1 MKKLLLVFIFSI
13 PVLLNAQ
20 TPIPNGG
27 MENWENVGSSTEEP
41 IEWSSNKTGGGN
53 ATLPGQTCFRE
64 AAVANIHSG
73 TYGARIRT
81 TTFFGTPVNGVMTL
95 GRVQAPTTTPSD
107 GFNET
112 VLGDLLFSEAT
123 NAVPDSIVFWAKY
136 VPQDATDSARMS
148 MIIHDNYSLNDP
160 QEANG
165 THVRAKAVRNFRT
178 GGAWVRMAIPFVTIN
193 SGVAPVYML
202 CTFTS
207 SKTPGVGTNNTILY
221 IDDVSLIY
229 NPPSI
234 VTGTINPLTYYIS
247 STAGAPVTVPYTIGG
262 VYTAGNVYTA
272 QLSNAA
278 GSFAAPTNI
287 GTLTSTA
294 SGSIAATIPVG
305 TTPGTGY
312 RIRVISSTPA
322 ITGTTNTSDITVN
335 LVSNSIA
342 PTAPQTIQTN
352 TNGTVLTVTESA
364 GFISRE
370 WKYSTTPGGPYLSFA
385 PTQTGTSY
393 TPNFATSGNYY
404 VVCQTNYP
412 NSLVV
417 TSNEVQINAVGN
429 SVTPSGSQSI
439 LVGNNGTTLNV
450 TESPAGTAREWMYS
464 NTPGGP
470 YVPFAPVQTGMS
482 YIPNFA
488 STGVYYVVCVSTIS
502 SFSCISNEVVINVG
516 SVTLTT
522 GTIAGSPFEF
532 SPSAPDAAVVVPYTI
547 STPADPGNVF
557 TAQLS
562 DPFGSFALPTTIGSV
577 STVTSGTIN
586 ATINHNTIDGAAYRI
601 RVIASNPSIL
611 GADNGVDIIIDQFDN
626 SATPSAP
633 QNILYG
639 VNGTPITVAE
649 SQSATRNWKFA
660 TVPGGPYSLFSPAET
675 GTTYTPNFALP
686 GTYYVVC
693 VSENIYNDTVVTNEV
708 QINVANGT
716 ILNTTAVGTSTYYL
730 SPNALVTDVVDYTS
744 DILFSSGNVFTAE
757 ISDAFG
763 SFASPVSIGT
773 LTSDT
778 VAPISVNI
786 PNGLPSGTTY
796 RIRVNSSL
804 PPTIG
809 TPNPVD
815 LTVIQF
821 ETSAAPAD
829 TQFIGVSVNGTS
841 ITVSPTHITGVSNEW
856 KYKTGIGNYTSFIP
870 AETGVSYTPNFG
882 AIDQYNIVC
891 FSVNMWNDTIQTDP
905 IIVYVTNAGVNDDG
919 NGKITTV
926 WYNDVLNI
934 DLTQSLLINPS
945 LEILNMSGQ
954 VIYTNNMIAQ
964 SNNAI
969 PLQLSAGLYVC
980 RIIGN
985 NKVYTIK
992 FVKP

>member
-1 MKKLLLVFIFSI
+1 MKKLVLAFVLSI
-13 PVLLNAQ
+13 PVFLNAQ
-20 TPIPNGG
+20 TPIPTGN
-27 MENWENVGSSTEEP
+27 METWTNVGGATEEP
-41 IEWSSNKTGGGN
+41 AEWNSNKTGGGN
-53 ATLPGQTCFRE
+53 ASLPGQTCFRE
-64 AAVANIHSG
+64 ATPANVHSG
-73 TYGARIRT
+73 TYSARIRT
-81 TTFFGTPVNGVMTL
+81 GSFFGTPVNGVMTL

-112 VLGDLLFSEAT
+112 VLGDPLFSEVT
-123 NAVPDSIVFWAKY
+123 DAVPDSIVFWAKY
-136 VPQDATDSARMS
+136 VPQDATDSARVS

-178 GGAWVRMAIPFVTIN
+178 GGVWVRMSVPFTTIN
-193 SGVAPVYML
+193 SGVTPNYML

-207 SKTPGVGTNNTILY
+207 SKTPGVGTSNTILY

-234 VTGTINPLTYYIS
+234 TTGTINPLTYYIS
-247 STAGAPVTVPYTIGG
+247 ATQGAPVSVPYTISGI
-262 VYTAGNVYTA
+262 YTAGNVYTA
-272 QLSNAA
+272 QLSNSS
-278 GSFAAPTNI
+278 GSFASPTTI
-287 GTLTSTA
+287 GTLASTA
-294 SGSIAATIPVG
+294 PGTILSTIPVG
-305 TTPGTGY
+305 TPPGTGY
-312 RIRVISSTPA
+312 RIRVISNTPA

-335 LVSNSIA
+335 LVANSIA
-342 PTAPQTIQTN
+342 PTATQTIQTN
-352 TNGTVLTVTESA
+352 TNGTALTVTESP

-370 WKYSTTPGGPYLSFA
+370 WKYASVSGGPYLSFA

-404 VVCQTNYP
+404 VVCQTTYP
-412 NSLVV
+412 NGLVL
-417 TSNEVQINAVGN
+417 TSNEVQINVVGN
-429 SVTPSGSQSI
+429 SIAPTGSQSI

-450 TESPAGTAREWMYS
+450 TESPAGTAREWRYS
-464 NTPGGP
+464 TTSGGP
-470 YVPFAPVQTGMS
+470 YVPFAPAQTGMS
-482 YIPNFA
+482 YIPNFS

-502 SFSCISNEVVINVG
+502 GLSCTSNEVIINVG

-532 SPSAPDAAVVVPYTI
+532 SPNAPDAAVVVPYTI

-586 ATINHNTIDGAAYRI
+586 ATISHTTLDGSAYRI

-626 SATPSAP
+626 AASPGAT

-639 VNGTPITVAE
+639 VNGTPITIAE
-649 SQSATRNWKFA
+649 SQSATRNWKYA
-660 TVPGGPYSLFSPAET
+660 TVSGGPYSVFSPAET
-675 GTTYTPNFALP
+675 GTSYTPNFALP

-693 VSENIYNDTVVTNEV
+693 VSENIYNDTVVSNEI

-716 ILNTTAVGTSTYYL
+716 NLNTTAVGSTTYYL
-730 SPNALVTDVVDYTS
+730 SPNAVVTDVVDYTS
-744 DILFSSGNVFTAE
+744 DILFSSGNIFTAE

-763 SFASPVSIGT
+763 SFGSPTAIGT
-773 LTSDT
+773 LVSDT
-778 VAPISVNI
+778 VAPISVTI
-786 PNGLPSGTTY
+786 PNGLPSGTAY

-804 PPTIG
+804 PPTTG
-809 TPNPVD
+809 TSNPVD
-815 LTVIQF
+815 LSVVQF

-829 TQFIGVSVNGTS
+829 TQYIGVSVNGTA
-841 ITVSPTHITGVSNEW
+841 ITVSPTHITGVNNEW
-856 KYKTGIGNYTSFIP
+856 KYKTGIGSYTSFIP
-870 AETGVSYTPNFG
+870 AETGTTYTPNFP

-905 IIVYVTNAGVNDDG
+905 IIVYVTNAGLNDDG
-919 NGKITTV
+919 NGKITAM
-926 WYNDVLNI
+926 WFGDVLQV
-934 DLTQSLLINPS
+934 DLTQSLLTDPT

-954 VIYTNNMIAQ
+954 VIYSKNIIAQ
-964 SNNAI
+964 SNNTI
-969 PLQLSAGLYVC
+969 PLQLSAGMYIG

-992 FVKP
+992 FVRP